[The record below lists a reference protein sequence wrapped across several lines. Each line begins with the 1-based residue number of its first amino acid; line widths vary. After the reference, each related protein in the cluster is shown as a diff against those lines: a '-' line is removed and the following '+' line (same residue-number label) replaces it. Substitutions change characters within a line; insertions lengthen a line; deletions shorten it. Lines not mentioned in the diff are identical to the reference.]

1 LIALLVFTVRKGGGY
16 KLQENTRREIM
27 KNILIFSAIF
37 FTTGAVYASLHLSYK
52 IGYKEGVIATEK
64 CLDNWGM
71 MKHDGWDFYCLH

>member
-1 LIALLVFTVRKGGGY
+1 
-16 KLQENTRREIM
+16 M